1 MASFNFKSIFKKI
14 NKKNN
19 SLNNQESDFLNN
31 FGLAEFGS
39 ALDMLAAAELTTT
52 NKLKKGYLNHAI
64 DEFRHAQLFFNHA
77 KNLMNKSN
85 NNSANVSGIAEIGE
99 RIRYLNFI
107 GEKPI
112 YSELNELD
120 FINFVMIS
128 EAAAEKY
135 FTKLSNNKN
144 FNSATRDLFS
154 LIAKEEGH
162 HVIYAKNELEKRRKN
177 GVKGIYRSYLYIK
190 WFRFKTDLLSNT
202 RKFWTKFGDLILT
215 LIFFIFIPINKI
227 FFKKNYKFN
236 TYDPRSMI

>member
-14 NKKNN
+14 NKKHN
-19 SLNNQESDFLNN
+19 SFNNQESDFLNN

-77 KNLMNKSN
+77 KNLINNSN
-85 NNSANVSGIAEIGE
+85 NKSANVSGVAEIGE

-135 FTKLSNNKN
+135 FTKLSNN
-144 FNSATRDLFS
+144 T
-154 LIAKEEGH
+154 
-162 HVIYAKNELEKRRKN
+162 V
-177 GVKGIYRSYLYIK
+177 SYTHL
-190 WFRFKTDLLSNT
+190 RAHET
-202 RKFWTKFGDLILT
+202 
-215 LIFFIFIPINKI
+215 
-227 FFKKNYKFN
+227 
-236 TYDPRSMI
+236 